1 MNELLMSSKKSW
13 PAGGAFPKGFPD
25 VGWVGWL
32 IFALD
37 GLTDFKNFN
46 SIQGETAGLI

>member
-13 PAGGAFPKGFPD
+13 PSRGVSPTGFRD
-25 VGWVGWL
+25 AGWVGWL

-37 GLTDFKNFN
+37 GLTDFKIFN
-46 SIQGETAGLI
+46 SIQGETASLI